1 MNSPSSFRWLLAWL
15 LVLGSLP
22 AAQASHLLG
31 GDISYSSIAS
41 TTAGVPR
48 YHVVA
53 RRFELD
59 YADGTVNLPLSAVR
73 GSCAA
78 PLAGSFT
85 VVAPRTRQVYVTSG
99 CPTSPLLYR
108 ITYNEIDVNLPAGE
122 WVLSYSD
129 GSRNSN
135 IANIINAGG
144 QSSYI
149 STYLDNTVW
158 TQDTSPQVESF
169 TLPTISTTMLSQ
181 YSLSAFDAD
190 GDSLRYELSTPA
202 GSCTQALATTSTIH
216 YALNTST
223 GQMQPLATSS
233 STQGL
238 YNVTLRVSEYRRF
251 NSRWILLGYVV
262 REAIY
267 SLYAT
272 TNQPP
277 AFTSM
282 QVNSGAAQPL
292 GAAIALLPG
301 QTMQVALQATDPD
314 IGQQISFASNA
325 VGTVPGLSLARIGTT
340 NGVQLTWQV
349 PATLPPGRYSIP
361 ITVFDNNCPFSASEG
376 RTLTFVVASTAL
388 ATRAAATATDVY
400 PVPFR
405 EQVQFTTAP
414 NQAVILVD
422 ALGREVARLTSAP
435 SGLVRWQPAASLPA
449 GLYLAR
455 AASTGQPLARLLRA
469 E

>member
-1 MNSPSSFRWLLAWL
+1 MRISTLSRWLLAL
-15 LVLGSLP
+15 LLLLGSRP
-22 AAQASHLLG
+22 GAWATHMLG
-31 GDISYSSIAS
+31 GDISYTSIPS
-41 TTAGVPR
+41 TTPGVPR
-48 YHVVA
+48 YHVVL

-59 YADGTVNLPLSAVR
+59 YADGMVNLTLLASR

-78 PLAGSFT
+78 PLAGSFSA
-85 VVAPRTRQVYVTSG
+85 VAPRTQLVYITSG
-99 CPTSPLLYR
+99 CTTSPLQYR
-108 ITYNEIDVNLPAGE
+108 IAYNEVDVNLPAGE
-122 WVLSYSD
+122 WVLSYAEYN
-129 GSRNSN
+129 RNSG
-135 IANIINAGG
+135 IANIVNAGF
-144 QSSYI
+144 QTFYMSA
-149 STYLDNTVW
+149 YLDNTIW
-158 TQDTSPQVESF
+158 TQDASPKVESF
-169 TLPTISTTMLSQ
+169 ALPNVSTTMLSP

-190 GDSLRYELSTPA
+190 GDSLRYELTTPM
-202 GSCTQALATTSTIH
+202 GSCTQALATTTAIH

-223 GQMQPLATSS
+223 GQMQPIATSS

-251 NSRWILLGYVV
+251 GTRWVMLGAVSR
-262 REAIY
+262 ESIY

-292 GAAIALLPG
+292 GTAIALLPG

-314 IGQQISFASNA
+314 ASQQISFASNA

-349 PATLPPGRYSIP
+349 PATLPAGRYNIP
-361 ITVFDNNCPFSASEG
+361 VTVFDNNCPFSASEE

-435 SGLVRWQPAASLPA
+435 SGLVRWQPAPTLPA